1 VRLSPEN
8 MQRELFDRI
17 KIRFL
22 WLPVIILLE
31 AFVLTG
37 CEKDGPIVVLTTGF
51 DENAVFVIEDETCT
65 KAEVMV
71 YLVNTENVYDEVFGE
86 TIWKV
91 PYGDGTVEDQYKE
104 SVLARLAQIKAMNI
118 YAKEKDVTL
127 DELDEK
133 NVVGASSEYFNSLTQ
148 EEIQYLGVDLETVE
162 KLYREYAIANKL
174 YETITESVN
183 PEISDDEART
193 VTVRSILIKTYSM
206 DENGNR
212 VEYSQAQIDDAMR
225 RAYEIEAKI
234 KAGEEFEILAADY
247 NEDEK
252 SLYSFAR
259 GVMPEAIE
267 NAAFN
272 MSENEVSDVISTEY
286 GYHIIKCI
294 TNFDEEQ
301 TDLHK
306 LEIVESRKE
315 QAFTESYDE
324 YISSLT
330 SNINMDLWNSISYI
344 RQDNVKTTSFFD
356 VYDKYFNK

>member
-1 VRLSPEN
+1 
-8 MQRELFDRI
+8 MKQI
-17 KIRFL
+17 KSFFNTIKSKYM

-31 AFVLTG
+31 ALLLAG
-37 CEKDGPIVVLTTGF
+37 CEKNGPIVVLTTGF
-51 DENAVFVIEDETCT
+51 DEDVVFKIEDETCT

-71 YLVNTENVYDEVFGE
+71 YLVNSENAYDEVFGE
-86 TIWKV
+86 NIWKV
-91 PYGDGTVEDQYKE
+91 PYGDGTVENQYKE

-118 YAKEKDVTL
+118 FAKEKGITL
-127 DELDEK
+127 DESEEN
-133 NVVGASSEYFNSLTQ
+133 NVIHAAKEYYNSLTH
-148 EEIQYLGVDLETVE
+148 EEIEYMGVTLETIE
-162 KLYREYAIANKL
+162 KLYREYAVANKL
-174 YETITESVN
+174 YADITDSVN

-212 VEYSQAQIDDAMR
+212 VEFNQAQKDDAMR
-225 RAYEIEAKI
+225 RAYDLSARIN
-234 KAGEEFEILAADY
+234 AGEEFEIIAADY

-252 SLYSFAR
+252 TLYSFAR

-267 NAAFN
+267 DAAFN
-272 MSENEVSDVISTEY
+272 MSENEVSDVICTEY

-306 LEIVESRKE
+306 LDIVRIRKE
-315 QAFTESYDE
+315 EAFTKSYDE

-330 SNINMDLWNSISYI
+330 SNINMDLWNEISYV
-344 RQDNVKTTSFFD
+344 RSENVKTTNFFET
-356 VYDKYFNK
+356 YETFSNY